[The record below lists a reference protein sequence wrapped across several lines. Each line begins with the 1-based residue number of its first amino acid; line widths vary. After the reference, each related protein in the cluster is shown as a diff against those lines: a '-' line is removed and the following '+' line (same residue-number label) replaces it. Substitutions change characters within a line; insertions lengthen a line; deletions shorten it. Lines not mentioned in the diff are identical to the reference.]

1 MRSQKAVF
9 LSKNKLHH
17 WKPVKLHKKDMILI
31 VERNGHRQAPFS
43 ACWPHPKLFQLKRKP
58 ERMQCVNLA
67 STISLNS
74 LGNCKNT
81 LHRHVTGYYRAVR
94 HSSPYVLLVTLI
106 EISKFWNEDGILLYC
121 LPPHSSHITQ
131 PLDVG
136 FFKPLKVSWA
146 KACDT
151 FSLEHP
157 GTPVSKDVFSS
168 VFRKAWEASVNVW
181 CYWFI

>member
-1 MRSQKAVF
+1 
-9 LSKNKLHH
+9 
-17 WKPVKLHKKDMILI
+17 
-31 VERNGHRQAPFS
+31 
-43 ACWPHPKLFQLKRKP
+43 
-58 ERMQCVNLA
+58 MQCVNLA
-67 STISLNS
+67 SSISLNS

-131 PLDVG
+131 PLDVC

-146 KACDT
+146 TACDT
-151 FSLEHP
+151 FSLEHH
-157 GTPVSKDVFSS
+157 GTPVSKDIFSTVFK
-168 VFRKAWEASVNVW
+168 KAWEASVNVSTIVNSF
-181 CYWFI
+181 CSSGICPLNYDAIDHLSCLIQPVSKYQNLQH